1 MVHEDDQ
8 DDQQD
13 HLCDPILDRLRTVA
27 MQDEKY
33 KTLIDNVQNGFPS
46 SRDKANASV
55 IPFWNIR
62 NELSV
67 DDGIVLYGPR
77 IVVPK
82 SARREVLARLHDS
95 HQGTD
100 RTKRRARQNV
110 YWPGI
115 SNDIATTVASCNKCQ
130 ELRPSQQRE
139 PLRSEPLPN
148 RVFEDVSADFF
159 HYAGRDYLV
168 YVDRL
173 SGWPVVFHFPK
184 AKTTSRH
191 TIYACRRAFVELGV
205 PVRFRSD
212 GGPQFA
218 SREFNQFLK
227 RWGVRPAPSTPHYHQ
242 SNGHAEAA
250 VKTMKKLIATTTVNG
265 DLDDENFQRG
275 LLEYRNTPR
284 AGGLSPAQILFGH
297 PLRSAVP
304 AHRQSFASKWQ
315 NVADKQDA
323 GCGQTHARG
332 EERYNRQSRPLPQ
345 LRSGAQDCKIPLQK
359 SGIK

>member
-1 MVHEDDQ
+1 
-8 DDQQD
+8 
-13 HLCDPILDRLRTVA
+13 

-130 ELRPSQQRE
+130 ALRPSQQRE

-212 GGPQFA
+212 GDPQFA

-275 LLEYRNTPR
+275 LLEYRNTLR
-284 AGGLSPAQILFGH
+284 AGGLSPAQILFRH

-332 EERYNRQSRPLPQ
+332 
-345 LRSGAQDCKIPLQK
+345 K
-359 SGIK
+359 SVTTGHF